1 MQVDPQ
7 RLARALN
14 PKTLVVVG
22 DKGPNFQWLEN
33 NKDFDGNL
41 YSVQVDPNEIK
52 GIEERGYKNFLKLE
66 EVPEDNI
73 DLVICAVPRNVAP
86 FIVND
91 AVKTHVGGMVIFT
104 AGFAETTEE
113 LGIQLQERI
122 VEMAKTDG
130 LPIVGPNCMGVHNG
144 RLGVKFTADQ
154 PKLPDGNVS
163 YITQS
168 GTHGASLSM
177 LSPQLGIKVTRT
189 VSIGNAV
196 VLNEADYLEYLRD
209 DPDTHFIGMYL
220 EGVKDGRRF
229 FEVLRETV
237 KTKPVVIWKGGQNEA
252 GQRATRSHTASLATS
267 QSLWDG
273 MMRQVG
279 AIPVNTLDEMLDVMA
294 CLVHNPPA
302 VGPRVALMAMTGGQ
316 SVAISDAFG
325 RANLEVPALSEQS
338 YERLGEFFNIIGGS
352 YRNPFDMAG
361 TIGLAGDPGNLN
373 RILDILAED
382 PNIDSFVYEF
392 SAGFF
397 IRQWSG
403 EDGQKRLNEMLDGL
417 DAFRTRVAQPLVL
430 VVHPGHLEAQ
440 IIPLKEELWRRNYAV
455 YGNFDRAAIALAK
468 VTRYYEEHP
477 PAK

>member
-1 MQVDPQ
+1 MQVDPK

-33 NKDFDGNL
+33 NKDFEGKL
-41 YSVQVDPNEIK
+41 YSVQVDPNEIS
-52 GIEERGYKNFLKLE
+52 GIEERGYTNFTKLE
-66 EVPEDNI
+66 DVPEDV

-86 FIVND
+86 YIVND
-91 AVKTHVGGMVIFT
+91 AVKKHVGGMVIFT
-104 AGFAETTEE
+104 AGFAETGEE
-113 LGIQLQERI
+113 LGAQLQERI
-122 VEMAKTDG
+122 VEMARAEG
-130 LPIVGPNCMGVHNG
+130 LPIVGPNCMGVHNA

-154 PKLPDGNVS
+154 PKVGDGNVS

-196 VLNEADYLEYLRD
+196 VLNEADYLEFLRD
-209 DPDTHFIGMYL
+209 DPDTQFIGMYL

-237 KTKPVVIWKGGQNEA
+237 KKKPVVIWKGGQNEA

-267 QSLWDG
+267 QALWDG

-279 AIPVNTLDEMLDVMA
+279 AIGVSTLDEMLDVMA
-294 CLVHNPPA
+294 CLVHNKPTT
-302 VGPRVALMAMTGGQ
+302 GRRVALMAMTGGQ

-325 RANLEVPALSEQS
+325 RASLEVPELSDAS

-361 TIGLAGDPGNLN
+361 TIGLAGDPSNFYK
-373 RILDILAED
+373 ILDILAED
-382 PNIDSFVYEF
+382 PNLDSFVYEF

-397 IRQWSG
+397 IRQWRG
-403 EDGQKRLNEMLDGL
+403 EDGQKQLNDMLDGL
-417 DAFRTRVAQPLVL
+417 DRFRERVGRPLVL
-430 VVHPGHLEAQ
+430 VVHPGHLEAE
-440 IIPLKEELWRRNYAV
+440 ILPLKQELWRRNYAV
-455 YGNFDRAAIALAK
+455 YGNFDRAAIALAR
-468 VTRYYEEHP
+468 VTGYYEAHP
-477 PAK
+477 PA

>member
-1 MQVDPQ
+1 MQVDPK

-22 DKGPNFQWLEN
+22 DKGPGFQWLEN
-33 NKDFDGNL
+33 NKDFTGTL
-41 YSVQVDPNEIK
+41 YSVQLDPNEIA
-52 GIEERGYKNFLKLE
+52 GIEAKGYTNFTKLE
-66 EVPEDNI
+66 DVPEDV

-86 FIVND
+86 YIVSD
-91 AVKTHVGGMVIFT
+91 AVKKHVGGMVIFT
-104 AGFAETTEE
+104 AGFAETGEE
-113 LGIQLQERI
+113 LGAQLQERI
-122 VEMAKTDG
+122 VAMAQEEG
-130 LPIVGPNCMGVHNG
+130 LPIVGPNCMGVHNA
-144 RLGVKFTADQ
+144 RLGVKFTSDQ
-154 PKLPDGNVS
+154 PKVDDGNVS

-196 VLNEADYLEYLRD
+196 VLNEADYLEFLRD
-209 DPDTHFIGMYL
+209 DPDTKFIGMYL

-279 AIPVNTLDEMLDVMA
+279 AIPVSTLDEMLDVMA
-294 CLVHNPPA
+294 CLVHGKPPM
-302 VGPRVALMAMTGGQ
+302 GRRVALMAMTGGQ

-325 RANLEVPALSEQS
+325 RANLEVPALSDHS
-338 YERLGEFFNIIGGS
+338 YEQLGEFFNIIGGS

-361 TIGLAGDPGNLN
+361 TIGAAGDPGNFYK
-373 RILDILAED
+373 ILDILAED
-382 PNIDSFVYEF
+382 PGLDSFVYEF

-397 IRQWSG
+397 IRQWRG
-403 EDGQKRLNEMLDGL
+403 EDGEKRLNDMLDGL
-417 DAFRTRVAQPLVL
+417 DRFRERTGRPLVL
-430 VVHPGHLEAQ
+430 VVHPGHLEAE
-440 IIPLKEELWRRNYAV
+440 ILPLKQELWKRNYAV
-455 YGNFDRAAIALAK
+455 YGNFDRAAIALSK
-468 VTRYYEEHP
+468 VTNFYEEHP
-477 PAK
+477 PKD